1 MSKNVHMRDQVGTK
15 KVEEIMRHYDRC
27 SMEMWATKLMIIGM
41 FLLIGVY
48 W

>member
-1 MSKNVHMRDQVGTK
+1 MSKNVHMQDQVGVNK
-15 KVEEIMRHYDRC
+15 IEEIMHHYDGRLI
-27 SMEMWATKLMIIGM
+27 EIWATKLMIIGM